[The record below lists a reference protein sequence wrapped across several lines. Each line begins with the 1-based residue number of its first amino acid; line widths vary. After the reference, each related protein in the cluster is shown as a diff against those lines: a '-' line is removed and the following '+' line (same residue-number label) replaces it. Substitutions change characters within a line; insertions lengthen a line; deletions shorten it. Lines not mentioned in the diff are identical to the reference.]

1 MWQNEIL
8 DEIHKIREE
17 HAKSFNYDLD
27 AMFAD
32 WQKKQAESG
41 REVVSLLP
49 KSSLIPTLRGLP
61 RADKLKVMQF
71 LIAELAKEEEQNLQP
86 RTTDFLFPTKL

>member
-1 MWQNEIL
+1 MWQDEIL

-32 WQKKQAESG
+32 WQKRQAKSG
-41 REVVSLLP
+41 REVVNLSANC
-49 KSSLIPTLRGLP
+49 GLTIQ
-61 RADKLKVMQF
+61 MQRT
-71 LIAELAKEEEQNLQP
+71 EESN
-86 RTTDFLFPTKL
+86 

>member
-1 MWQNEIL
+1 MWQDEIL

-32 WQKKQAESG
+32 WQRRQSEDG

-49 KSSLIPTLRGLP
+49 KRGLTTRWSG
-61 RADKLKVMQF
+61 RAKDLGED
-71 LIAELAKEEEQNLQP
+71 AEDTS
-86 RTTDFLFPTKL
+86 RRST

>member
-1 MWQNEIL
+1 MWQDEIL

-32 WQKKQAESG
+32 WQKRQSEGG
-41 REVVSLLP
+41 REVVSLPP
-49 KSSLIPTLRGLP
+49 KRGLTKRWGG
-61 RADKLKVMQF
+61 RAKDPGENDHDNSHHS
-71 LIAELAKEEEQNLQP
+71 I
-86 RTTDFLFPTKL
+86 

>member
-1 MWQNEIL
+1 VFQDEIL

-17 HAKSFNYDLD
+17 HAKPFNYDLD

-41 REVVSLLP
+41 REVVNLSGKHSLTTRW
-49 KSSLIPTLRGLP
+49 SG
-61 RADKLKVMQF
+61 
-71 LIAELAKEEEQNLQP
+71 
-86 RTTDFLFPTKL
+86 RTGNPEDTQDTDRRSI

>member
-1 MWQNEIL
+1 MRQDEIL

-32 WQKKQAESG
+32 WQSRESEGG
-41 REVVSLLP
+41 REVVSLPP
-49 KSSLIPTLRGLP
+49 KRGLTT
-61 RADKLKVMQF
+61 RWSGRTRDLGGD
-71 LIAELAKEEEQNLQP
+71 AEDTS
-86 RTTDFLFPTKL
+86 RRST

>member
-1 MWQNEIL
+1 MWQDEIL

-32 WQKKQAESG
+32 WQKRQSEGG
-41 REVVSLLP
+41 REVVSLPP
-49 KSSLIPTLRGLP
+49 KRGLKTRLSG
-61 RADKLKVMQF
+61 RARDLGGDSE
-71 LIAELAKEEEQNLQP
+71 AY
-86 RTTDFLFPTKL
+86 

>member
-1 MWQNEIL
+1 MGQDEIL

-32 WQKKQAESG
+32 WQKRQSEDG
-41 REVVSLLP
+41 RKVVSLPP
-49 KSSLIPTLRGLP
+49 KRTLITRWSERTRDISG
-61 RADKLKVMQF
+61 D
-71 LIAELAKEEEQNLQP
+71 AEDTS
-86 RTTDFLFPTKL
+86 RRSI

>member
-1 MWQNEIL
+1 MWQDEIL

-32 WQKKQAESG
+32 WQKKQTESG
-41 REVVSLLP
+41 REILSLSP
-49 KSSLIPTLRGLP
+49 KPGLIPTLRSLP
-61 RADKLKVMQF
+61 RIDKLKVIQF
-71 LIAELAKEEEQNLQP
+71 LIAELANEADGRSTL
-86 RTTDFLFPTKL
+86 

>member
-1 MWQNEIL
+1 MWQDEIL

-32 WQKKQAESG
+32 WRRKQAEGG
-41 REVVSLLP
+41 RQVVSLPLQVFELGRNNSALP
-49 KSSLIPTLRGLP
+49 YL
-61 RADKLKVMQF
+61 
-71 LIAELAKEEEQNLQP
+71 
-86 RTTDFLFPTKL
+86 

>member
-1 MWQNEIL
+1 MWQDEIL

-32 WQKKQAESG
+32 WQKRQSEGG
-41 REVVSLLP
+41 REVVSLP
-49 KSSLIPTLRGLP
+49 PRRGLIGSR
-61 RADKLKVMQF
+61 RAFNSPLPHHPSWGSAMGGS
-71 LIAELAKEEEQNLQP
+71 
-86 RTTDFLFPTKL
+86 

>member
-1 MWQNEIL
+1 MWQDEIL

-41 REVVSLLP
+41 REVVNLSGRDL
-49 KSSLIPTLRGLP
+49 
-61 RADKLKVMQF
+61 
-71 LIAELAKEEEQNLQP
+71 AERWSGGTRELGSDAKEY
-86 RTTDFLFPTKL
+86 

>member
-1 MWQNEIL
+1 MWQDEIL
-8 DEIHKIREE
+8 DEIYKIREE

-41 REVVSLLP
+41 REVVDLSAHNLTTRWSKQPNSLSN
-49 KSSLIPTLRGLP
+49 K
-61 RADKLKVMQF
+61 ADDVSRL
-71 LIAELAKEEEQNLQP
+71 
-86 RTTDFLFPTKL
+86 T

>member
-1 MWQNEIL
+1 MWQDEIL

-32 WQKKQAESG
+32 WQRRQSEGG
-41 REVVSLLP
+41 REVVSLPP
-49 KSSLIPTLRGLP
+49 KRGLTTRWSG
-61 RADKLKVMQF
+61 RARDL
-71 LIAELAKEEEQNLQP
+71 LGEDAEDTS
-86 RTTDFLFPTKL
+86 RRST